1 MSAETLAKIKE
12 IEAELS
18 LLGPDYS
25 VTQRDGYE
33 YPCFEIVHLPTGTE
47 AIYRSFYNENT
58 IVPIF
63 KGDSKNYDHCR
74 KDDPE
79 HVASVN
85 TKARGKNLVRKI
97 KDVIERTIAYQRN
110 TLDARIAAWDAVY
123 QRERDADVYVNRH
136 LGANFSDAGYVNR
149 TEYIKVGTERHRAER
164 RGGGKFSLD
173 LRDISPE
180 TLVAVVQFLQ
190 RGNRPGL
197 CLHYIA
203 DKGSARFPYQ
213 DEIESLALHTGRD
226 NHAIYAEGLT
236 LNLKYDDEKKG
247 WVHHENA

>member
-1 MSAETLAKIKE
+1 MNAETLAKIKE

-25 VTQRDGYE
+25 ATQRDGYE

-74 KDDPE
+74 KDDPD
-79 HVASVN
+79 HVASIS
-85 TKARGKNLVRKI
+85 TKAKGKNLVRKI
-97 KDVIERTIAYQRN
+97 KDVIERTIKYQRS
-110 TLDARIAAWDAVY
+110 TLDARIAAWDAVC
-123 QRERDADVYVNRH
+123 QRERDADAFVNKH
-136 LGANFSDAGYVNR
+136 LGTNFSDQYSGRIEYVKAG
-149 TEYIKVGTERHRAER
+149 GERHRSER

-190 RGNRPGL
+190 GGGRPGL
-197 CLHYIA
+197 LLHYIA
-203 DKGSARFPYQ
+203 DGSGARFPYQ
-213 DEIESLALHTGRD
+213 DEMENLAAYTGQD
-226 NHAIYAEGLT
+226 NRAIYTEGLT

-247 WVHHENA
+247 WVHYENA

>member
-1 MSAETLAKIKE
+1 MTPEEIAAIKAT
-12 IEAELS
+12 EAELRQ

-25 VTQRDGYE
+25 VTQRENYHYLCLD
-33 YPCFEIVHLPTGTE
+33 IVHVPTATE
-47 AIYRSFYNENT
+47 VVLAGQRI
-58 IVPIF
+58 IPIF
-63 KGDSKNYDHCR
+63 KGDSKGYTHCHN
-74 KDDPE
+74 DDPD
-79 HVASVN
+79 HVASID
-85 TKARGKNLVRKI
+85 TKAKGKNLACKI
-97 KDVIERTIAYQRN
+97 KNVIEQTIKYQHD
-110 TLDARIAAWDAVY
+110 TLDARIATWDAVY